1 MPNTETKDLNFDSF
15 LKTDR
20 ATWLNKIQRDL
31 KLDSLDGLLQN
42 FENYFKITPFADES
56 FVEENNIHPIVIP
69 LQNINYLVA
78 EIFNITNDNVAV
90 TNKNL
95 LEALMRGVQTSI
107 FFVRDV
113 VSSNNFK
120 ILLSQVS
127 AEYLFLHFYFLE
139 SAEDDFKKIESNIFQ
154 FLNAVSQKKDETHT
168 ELSGAMNINATV
180 FSKMTLANHRLIFES
195 FVPVLPNFYFFY
207 IESLNTSHETNN
219 VVAQI
224 VSIAAQLKTFFE
236 IGEKNNLP
244 VQVIADKMRIRVS
257 VGTKFYTEIAKL
269 RALRIV
275 YANILKCWSLQPRDL
290 PIDVVYHPI
299 KLVQSIH
306 NNKISATVQVLA
318 AYLGGANTVAPVSN
332 LNSTEDENQAKF
344 DTRIFGNIQNI
355 LQLESG
361 IPQVNDVAAG
371 SYYIEQ
377 LTTRI
382 AEAAWKIISV

>member
-78 EIFNITNDNVAV
+78 EIFNVTNDTVAI

-95 LEALMRGVQTSI
+95 LDALMRGVQTSI

-113 VSSNNFK
+113 LSSNNFK

-127 AEYLFLHFYFLE
+127 AEYLFLHFYFFE
-139 SAEDDFKKIESNIFQ
+139 NADDDFKKIESNIFQ
-154 FLNAVSQKKDETHT
+154 FLNAVSQKKNGTHA
-168 ELSGAMNINATV
+168 ELFGAMNINATL
-180 FSKMTLANHRLIFES
+180 FSKMILTEHRLVFES

-207 IESLNTSHETNN
+207 IESLNTAHETNN

-224 VSIAAQLKTFFE
+224 VRLATQLKTFLE

-244 VQVIADKMRIRVS
+244 LQVIADKMRIRVS
-257 VGTKFYTEIAKL
+257 VGTKFYIEIAKL
-269 RALRIV
+269 RAVRIV
-275 YANILKCWSLQPRDL
+275 CGNILKCWSLQPRNL
-290 PIDVVYHPI
+290 PIDVAYYPI
-299 KLVQSIH
+299 NSEQSIH

-318 AYLGGANTVAPVSN
+318 AYLGGANTVASVSN
-332 LNSTEDENQAKF
+332 INSIKDEDQTKF
-344 DTRIFGNIQNI
+344 DTRIFTNIQHL

-382 AEAAWKIISV
+382 AEAAWQIISE